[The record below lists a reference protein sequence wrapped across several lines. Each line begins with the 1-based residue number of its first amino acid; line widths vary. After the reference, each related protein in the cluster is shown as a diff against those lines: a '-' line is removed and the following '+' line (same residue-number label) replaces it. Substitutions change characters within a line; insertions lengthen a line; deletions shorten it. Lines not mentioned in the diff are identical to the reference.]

1 MFLVGGSPTIPG
13 VPPAHVPCL
22 RWGRS
27 WGGGWGGRHWVSL
40 GAFTSSCSP
49 PGSRGPKQM
58 ASNLCLALG
67 SGRGRQTHNSAH
79 SGAHKR
85 GREPRASTSP
95 RAGRQAR
102 CSTDGAPGNPGQGP
116 GVSVPISSLQMLK
129 PRLRGA
135 TWGARGRVASKWEGK
150 GPHSAFSAGNTT
162 HVTDKRDRGTLGK
175 WGGQG
180 RRVSG
185 W

>member
-1 MFLVGGSPTIPG
+1 MIGGQS
-13 VPPAHVPCL
+13 HNS
-22 RWGRS
+22 RS
-27 WGGGWGGRHWVSL
+27 APSIRSLPEMGKELGWGL
-40 GAFTSSCSP
+40 GVQTLGQ
-49 PGSRGPKQM
+49 PGCIHFELQPTRLSGDGIKQM

-67 SGRGRQTHNSAH
+67 SGRRRQTHNSAH

-85 GREPRASTSP
+85 GRERRASTAP

-116 GVSVPISSLQMLK
+116 GVSVPVSSLQMLK
-129 PRLRGA
+129 RRLRGA
-135 TWGARGRVASKWEGK
+135 PWGARGRVASKWEGK

-162 HVTDKRDRGTLGK
+162 HVTDKRDGGASGS